1 MGCRSRA
8 GPLPASIPTLRPG
21 LAGELTSSA
30 PGAGTR
36 ARYFALPSSGRRRE
50 TCPSSSGSQTFD
62 EALVAGD
69 TAAAA
74 DLFADDGYWRDLV
87 AFTWNIKTVEGPAGV
102 QDMLDATLTMCSLDG
117 WRSASRPARPTV

>member
-1 MGCRSRA
+1 MSVDQWIR
-8 GPLPASIPTLRPG
+8 
-21 LAGELTSSA
+21 
-30 PGAGTR
+30 
-36 ARYFALPSSGRRRE
+36 
-50 TCPSSSGSQTFD
+50 TFD

-102 QDMLDATLTMCSLDG
+102 QDMLDATLADVQPSA
-117 WRSASRPARPTV
+117 WRLERAAEHGRRRDRRLARVRDRGRARPRVPAPA